1 MNKSKLSIIK
11 IDLDFNIE
19 QLIKDE
25 VSTISKSTNNLI
37 EQSIANAQL
46 VQQVKDKKT
55 KEKEDASLKQ
65 HTALTTIYHKLL
77 DKLSEGVPAST
88 IYEMATDI
96 ASSPSGFTL
105 KFKGFL
111 NDKGN
116 PYIIQKIKKNGTQYF
131 ILIPYNTK
139 S

>member
-1 MNKSKLSIIK
+1 MNKSKLSIIR

-25 VSTISKSTNNLI
+25 VSNISKSTNNLI

-46 VQQVKDKKT
+46 VQQVKDKKA

-65 HTALTTIYHKLL
+65 TTILTTIYHKLL
-77 DKLSEGVPAST
+77 DQLSEGVPATT
-88 IYEMATDI
+88 IYSMAADV

-111 NDKGN
+111 NEKGN
-116 PYIIQKIKKNGTQYF
+116 PYIIHKVKKNGTQYF
-131 ILIPYNTK
+131 ILLPYNTK
-139 S
+139 T